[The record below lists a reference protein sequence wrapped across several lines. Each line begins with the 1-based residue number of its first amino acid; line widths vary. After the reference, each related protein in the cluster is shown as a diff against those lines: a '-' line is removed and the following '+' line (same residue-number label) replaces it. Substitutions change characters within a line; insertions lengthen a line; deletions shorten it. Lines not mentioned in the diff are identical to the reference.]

1 MKQILA
7 FHLNDS
13 KTDLGSRVDRH
24 DHIGEGKI
32 GKEAF
37 RHIVNDTRFEK
48 HPGCLETPES
58 DDLHE
63 DVQNLA
69 TLRSL
74 VDMGCSPHCRIRAG
88 G

>member
-1 MKQILA
+1 LKQILT

-24 DHIGEGKI
+24 NHI

-37 RHIVNDTRFEK
+37 RHIVNDARFKK
-48 HPGCLETPES
+48 HPGCLETPKSE
-58 DDLHE
+58 DLHE

-69 TLRSL
+69 ALRSL
-74 VDMGCSPHCRIRAG
+74 VDVGCSPHCRIREG